1 MRYLLI
7 FPAALLALASCKQKT
22 ETAADTASTKSPLNG
37 SWRLVSSKSITKDTV
52 DTSPK
57 SGIETVKLYNDTH
70 FTFFTHDTKKG
81 KIDTPVF
88 SAGAG
93 TYTLSGDKYTEHLQ
107 YCNARE
113 WEDHDFDFTMNLK
126 NDTMTQRGVEKVPGV
141 VDHVIIET
149 YVKMK

>member
-1 MRYLLI
+1 M
-7 FPAALLALASCKQKT
+7 
-22 ETAADTASTKSPLNG
+22 
-37 SWRLVSSKSITKDTV
+37 
-52 DTSPK
+52 
-57 SGIETVKLYNDTH
+57 KLYNDTH

-81 KIDTPVF
+81 KIDTPLF
-88 SAGAG
+88 TAGAG
-93 TYTLSGDKYTEHLQ
+93 TYKLSGDKYTEHLQ

-113 WEDHDFDFTMNLK
+113 WEDHDFDFTMTLK